1 MVLNHLLKDFQT
13 HKMKPNSGLYI
24 GEPKIKEYGQM
35 QILKRAISGNITFK
49 QENIKWD
56 KEGHF
61 IVLKATIHYEDIS
74 HEYPCNK

>member
-35 QILKRAISGNITFK
+35 QILKRAVSGNITFK
-49 QENIKWD
+49 QK
-56 KEGHF
+56 K
-61 IVLKATIHYEDIS
+61 Y
-74 HEYPCNK
+74 